1 MNRIISGYWITR
13 DWPRFSL
20 INTSYS
26 ALYALT
32 TPLWCAA
39 IFVFGHHHLNRPNR
53 FLPELNRA
61 VYPFY
66 IFHMVVMFIGLYYLR
81 FTPWH
86 WILEFIILTI
96 TTYFLTAILYLIFDK
111 TPFLGPLVGLS
122 RRKSKP

>member
-39 IFVFGHHHLNRPNR
+39 IFGFGHHHLNRPNR